1 MKWFA
6 GSDHAGYQLKNQLVD
21 ELRALGDEVVD
32 CGAVNGDDSVDYP
45 DFAVEV
51 GRQVAGS
58 GGDALGLLV
67 CGTGIGI
74 AMAANKMPGVRA
86 AVVTDSFTAK
96 ATRSHNDANVICM
109 GQRVI
114 GAGVASEALRAFR
127 DTPFEGG
134 RHQRR
139 VEKIRAAEGGEG

>member
-6 GSDHAGYQLKNQLVD
+6 GSDHAGYRLKVKLVE
-21 ELRALGDEVVD
+21 ELRSLGDEVVD
-32 CGAVNGDDSVDYP
+32 CGTVNGDDSVDYP
-45 DFAVEV
+45 DFGVEV
-51 GRQVAGS
+51 ARRVSQS
-58 GGDALGLLV
+58 GGAALGLLV

-74 AMAANKMPGVRA
+74 AMAANKVAGARA
-86 AVVTDSFTAK
+86 AVVTDCFTAR
-96 ATRSHNDANVICM
+96 ATRAHNDANVICM
-109 GQRVI
+109 GERVI

-139 VEKIRAAEGGEG
+139 VEKIGAVDGDQD

>member
-6 GSDHAGYQLKNQLVD
+6 GSDHAGYQLKAQLVE

-32 CGAVNGDDSVDYP
+32 CGAANGDDSVDYP
-45 DFAVEV
+45 DFAVD
-51 GRQVAGS
+51 VARRVADA

-74 AMAANKMPGVRA
+74 AMAANKVPGARA
-86 AVVTDSFTAK
+86 AVVTDCFTAR
-96 ATRSHNDANVICM
+96 ATRSHNDANIISM

-114 GAGVASEALRAFR
+114 GPGVASEALRAFR

-139 VEKIRAAEGGEG
+139 VDKIRAVENGD